1 MEIVNRKS
9 KFNYEF
15 TETYIAGIV
24 LKGSEIKA
32 VRDGHVSIGEAYC
45 YFVGNEL
52 FLKNAIITVNP
63 KVNNFVRS
71 HPDTIYGASASS
83 DRKLL
88 LNKNELLKI
97 KSAID
102 IKGMTVVPYKMF
114 INDKGFC
121 KLEIAVAKGKK
132 TYDKRETIKKRDI
145 ERDMKREM

>member
-1 MEIVNRKS
+1 MEIVNRKA

-15 TETYIAGIV
+15 IDTYIAGIV
-24 LKGSEIKA
+24 LEGLEIKA
-32 VRDGHVSIGEAYC
+32 IRDGNANISEAFC

-52 FLKNAIITVNP
+52 FLKNSCITYKANSDIILRTGNTI
-63 KVNNFVRS
+63 VRKES
-71 HPDTIYGASASS
+71 TR

-88 LNKNELLKI
+88 LNRSELNRI
-97 KSAID
+97 KTAIN

-145 ERDMKREM
+145 ERDMKREMQ